1 MDELP
6 LCYTVLFN
14 AVTNAIEAL
23 RANNYGEA
31 MDILIRG
38 QQEAEEAYVEAGEPS

>member
-1 MDELP
+1 M
-6 LCYTVLFN
+6 LFN
-14 AVTNAIEAL
+14 AVTDAIESL

-38 QQEAEEAYVEAGEPS
+38 QQEAEEAYPVPDEDRQDELL